1 MLSRASIAIV
11 TEEGK
16 SFRLQSG
23 WAGEIFGG
31 SFLSV
36 VGLTRRLRL
45 EGRHVEFYILTTE
58 HGIIKDHRRIRK
70 YEADRTTLLKHEFT
84 SKLMPEVSDL
94 LKKSTVLV
102 LALSSAYALSL
113 AAAIDLVPLAQ
124 KASGKAKVFIISSGM
139 GTDALVRALRTY
151 SSDMTT
157 FRKLGV
163 ARITSRATTEIIA
176 AV

>member
-1 MLSRASIAIV
+1 VLSRASIAIV

-36 VGLTRRLRL
+36 AGLTRRLRS
-45 EGRHVEFYILTTE
+45 EGRHVELYILTTE
-58 HGIIKDHRRIRK
+58 HGLIKENRRIRK
-70 YEADRTTLLKHEFT
+70 YEADRTILSKHEFT

-94 LKKSTVLV
+94 LKKNTVLV

-113 AAAIDLVPLAQ
+113 AAAIDLVPPPQ
-124 KASGKAKVFIISSGM
+124 KPSDQAKVFIISGCM
-139 GTDALVRALRTY
+139 GTDALMSALRTY
-151 SSDMTT
+151 SSDITI

-163 ARITSRATTEIIA
+163 VRITSRATTEIIA